1 MARVLLSEEVAKKIT
16 QLIEKQYKPGD
27 KIPTEMELAEFLGVS
42 RTTIREAVKILCSGN
57 ILEIKRGNGTFVCEN
72 PGLPTDPLGVKSLD
86 ERKVRND
93 LFETSKVMEPALVR
107 LAAEKATDEAVVK
120 VRKVHQQYIDLLAGY
135 RDGVYVQPK
144 EFRKLDV
151 AFHKAVIDCCD
162 NEIISRSVPMFMSTC
177 AEWHDVWVALDLDRI
192 LTNFE
197 TDHTA
202 ILEAIEARDPESAYR
217 LALAHT
223 EAVVDI
229 YQAGSTEK

>member
-72 PGLPTDPLGVKSLD
+72 PGFPIDPLGVKSLD
-86 ERKVRND
+86 ERKVKRD
-93 LFETSKVMEPALVR
+93 LFETSKVMEPVLVK
-107 LAAEKATDEAVVK
+107 LAAEKATDQSVAK
-120 VRKVHQQYIDLLAGY
+120 VRMVHQKYLDLLAGY

-151 AFHKAVIDCCD
+151 EFHKAVIDCCD
-162 NEIISRSVPMFMSTC
+162 NEIISRSVPMFISTC

-202 ILEAIEARDPESAYR
+202 ILEAIETRDPEKAYT
-217 LALAHT
+217 LALKHT
-223 EAVVDI
+223 EAVVEI
-229 YQAGSTEK
+229 YRSDKNEK